1 MLEVRHIS
9 VSYND
14 ITVIH
19 DISFK
24 VEKGKV
30 VSIIGSNGAGKST
43 ILRALSGILH
53 PYQGNIILDGVR
65 IEKAPTHTIAEMGVA
80 CVLEG
85 RRLFSRLSVIKN
97 LYLGAYTQQTQRGKE
112 ESLQRVFDL
121 FPVLSERRNQ
131 KAQTLSGGEQQ
142 MLAIARGLMLSPKLL
157 ILDEPSHGLMPK
169 LVSKIFETIDQIK
182 KEGLTILLVEQN
194 VLEALELADYAYVI
208 QTGRLVLQGDPKELI
223 ESDLVKK
230 AYLGM

>member
-1 MLEVRHIS
+1 
-9 VSYND
+9 
-14 ITVIH
+14 
-19 DISFK
+19 
-24 VEKGKV
+24 
-30 VSIIGSNGAGKST
+30 
-43 ILRALSGILH
+43 
-53 PYQGNIILDGVR
+53 
-65 IEKAPTHTIAEMGVA
+65 
-80 CVLEG
+80 
-85 RRLFSRLSVIKN
+85 VIKN